1 MILVI
6 LFQRLSLHKVPPVEL
21 SGTIWLP
28 LGPTGTAAM
37 SMFLFGKISSSID
50 TSLISNA
57 QLIHFINSMSGIG
70 VFLGIIFWSMATWWF
85 IIAVFI
91 TIKYIKTGMMKFN
104 LGFWGYTFP
113 LGVYTMSSVL
123 FGQISNIS
131 IIQTYGVTLVLS
143 LFIIWIYVFR
153 RTIGILHS

>member
-1 MILVI
+1 MREKLGID
-6 LFQRLSLHKVPPVEL
+6 LSLIP
-21 SGTIWLP
+21 
-28 LGPTGTAAM
+28 
-37 SMFLFGKISSSID
+37 
-50 TSLISNA
+50 NA
-57 QLIHFINSMSGIG
+57 QLINFIKNMAGWG

-85 IIAVFI
+85 VIAVFI

-131 IIQTYGVTLVLS
+131 IIQTYGIILVIS
-143 LFIIWIYVFR
+143 LFLGSISYIPHVVNKK
-153 RTIGILHS
+153 